1 MYLLINYYKPTIC
14 SGNLQYGYIININGG
29 QTVSKKKNK
38 VSKQRNAIQQI
49 HIEQNRKA
57 GAHKDKKKEQNRKA

>member
-1 MYLLINYYKPTIC
+1 M
-14 SGNLQYGYIININGG
+14 
-29 QTVSKKKNK
+29 SKKKNK

-57 GAHKDKKKEQNRKA
+57 GAHKDKKKEQNRKACRRNYARTNQSR